1 MVDSTRFYEKF
12 QPVHYDIYLDI
23 DRAAKHFKGITTIK
37 GNAVDTKIALHQK
50 FLNVASVQADGQ
62 DVPFSF
68 SDRQEAIQLELPHS
82 GDVELKVVY
91 DAKLTDTM
99 MGIYPSYYTVAG
111 QKKQLI
117 GTQFETTAARQAFP
131 GIDEPEAKATF
142 SLAIKYD
149 EQPGETIIAN
159 MPEDHV
165 ENGVHY
171 FQETVKMSTYLVA
184 FAFGELQSKFAKT
197 KSGVEIG
204 VFSTKAHQPKELDFS
219 LDIAKRAIEFYEDF
233 YQTPYPLPQS
243 YQLALPDFSA
253 GAMENWGLVTYRE
266 AYMLLDP
273 DNTTLNQKRLIATV
287 ITHELAH
294 QWFGDL
300 VTMKWW
306 DDLWLNESFAN
317 MMEYVAVDALEPEWN
332 VWEMFQTSE
341 VPMALQRDATD
352 GVQSV
357 HVAVDDPAEIDT
369 LFDGAIVY
377 AKGARML
384 VMVRALLGDD
394 AMRRGLKNYF
404 AAHQYGNATGADLWQ
419 ALGEASGMNVGQIM
433 ESWLE
438 HPGYPVVEVKVEDG
452 KLMLSQ
458 QQFFIGD
465 GEEKGRLWQIPLNA
479 NYNQAPAIF
488 SEQSLVLGDYA
499 QLRKQNGRPFRINVG
514 DNSHVIVK
522 YDETLLNDILDHLD
536 ELGAIDQLQLLQDLR
551 LLAEGRQISYAQ
563 IVPLLSRFKDSR
575 SGIVNEMLYHVANS
589 LKNFVQPA
597 AKTERQLQQLF
608 DQLSV
613 KQVQRLGWLSQKG
626 ERNDDQ
632 LTRPIVLSAALYAQ
646 NRDTIKQAQALF
658 NQYQDHLADLPADVR
673 GLVLANEVKNY
684 GSQEL
689 FDTLLADYQKTADAG
704 FKQDICAALTKT
716 QDDQLIAQLIDRFED
731 ADTIKPQDLR
741 AWFRGVLANDHGQQ
755 AAWDWIQQEWSWL
768 EKTVGGDMEFPTYIT
783 VISRIFKTSQRLAEF
798 KRFFT
803 PKENDPMLKRE
814 IQMDEKVIAS
824 RVELIESEQAAV
836 NAAIAKTVAE

>member
-204 VFSTKAHQPKELDFS
+204 VFSTKAHQPKELDLS

-646 NRDTIKQAQALF
+646 NSDAIKQAQALF
-658 NQYQDHLADLPADVR
+658 DQYRDHLADLPADVR

-716 QDDQLIAQLIDRFED
+716 QDDQLIAQLIDRFKD

>member
-82 GDVELKVVY
+82 GDVELKIVY

-300 VTMKWW
+300 VTMQWW

-394 AMRRGLKNYF
+394 AMRKGLKNYF

-452 KLMLSQ
+452 KLMLNQ

-499 QLRKQNGRPFRINVG
+499 QLRKQNGRPFRVNVG

-613 KQVQRLGWLSQKG
+613 KQVQRLGWLSQKD
-626 ERNDDQ
+626 ESNDDQ

-658 NQYQDHLADLPADVR
+658 DQYQDHLADLPADVR

-741 AWFRGVLANDHGQQ
+741 AWFRGVLTNDHGQQ

>member
-1 MVDSTRFYEKF
+1 
-12 QPVHYDIYLDI
+12 
-23 DRAAKHFKGITTIK
+23 
-37 GNAVDTKIALHQK
+37 
-50 FLNVASVQADGQ
+50 
-62 DVPFSF
+62 
-68 SDRQEAIQLELPHS
+68 
-82 GDVELKVVY
+82 
-91 DAKLTDTM
+91 
-99 MGIYPSYYTVAG
+99 
-111 QKKQLI
+111 
-117 GTQFETTAARQAFP
+117 
-131 GIDEPEAKATF
+131 
-142 SLAIKYD
+142 
-149 EQPGETIIAN
+149 
-159 MPEDHV
+159 
-165 ENGVHY
+165 
-171 FQETVKMSTYLVA
+171 
-184 FAFGELQSKFAKT
+184 
-197 KSGVEIG
+197 
-204 VFSTKAHQPKELDFS
+204 
-219 LDIAKRAIEFYEDF
+219 
-233 YQTPYPLPQS
+233 
-243 YQLALPDFSA
+243 
-253 GAMENWGLVTYRE
+253 
-266 AYMLLDP
+266 
-273 DNTTLNQKRLIATV
+273 
-287 ITHELAH
+287 
-294 QWFGDL
+294 
-300 VTMKWW
+300 MKWW

-384 VMVRALLGDD
+384 VMVRALLGDE
-394 AMRRGLKNYF
+394 AMRKGLKNYF

-452 KLMLSQ
+452 KLMLNQ

-499 QLRKQNGRPFRINVG
+499 QLRKQNGRPFRVNVG

-563 IVPLLSRFKDSR
+563 IVPLLNRFKDSH

-613 KQVQRLGWLSQKG
+613 KQVQRLGWLSQKM
-626 ERNDDQ
+626 
-632 LTRPIVLSAALYAQ
+632 S
-646 NRDTIKQAQALF
+646 
-658 NQYQDHLADLPADVR
+658 
-673 GLVLANEVKNY
+673 
-684 GSQEL
+684 
-689 FDTLLADYQKTADAG
+689 
-704 FKQDICAALTKT
+704 
-716 QDDQLIAQLIDRFED
+716 
-731 ADTIKPQDLR
+731 
-741 AWFRGVLANDHGQQ
+741 
-755 AAWDWIQQEWSWL
+755 
-768 EKTVGGDMEFPTYIT
+768 
-783 VISRIFKTSQRLAEF
+783 
-798 KRFFT
+798 
-803 PKENDPMLKRE
+803 PMM
-814 IQMDEKVIAS
+814 I
-824 RVELIESEQAAV
+824 
-836 NAAIAKTVAE
+836 N

>member
-1 MVDSTRFYEKF
+1 MADSTRFYEKF

-499 QLRKQNGRPFRINVG
+499 QLRKQNGRPFRVNVG

-613 KQVQRLGWLSQKG
+613 KQVQRLGWLSQKD
-626 ERNDDQ
+626 ESNDDQ

-658 NQYQDHLADLPADVR
+658 DQYQDHLADLPADVR

-741 AWFRGVLANDHGQQ
+741 AWFRGVLTNDHGQQ

>member
-50 FLNVASVQADGQ
+50 FLNVASVQADGK

-82 GDVELKVVY
+82 GDVELKIVY

-394 AMRRGLKNYF
+394 AMRKGLKNYF

-452 KLMLSQ
+452 KLMLNQ

-499 QLRKQNGRPFRINVG
+499 QLRKQNGRPFRVNVG

-613 KQVQRLGWLSQKG
+613 KQVQRLGWLSQKD
-626 ERNDDQ
+626 ESNDDQ

-658 NQYQDHLADLPADVR
+658 DQYQDHLADLPADVR

-741 AWFRGVLANDHGQQ
+741 AWFRGVLTNDHGQQ

>member
-68 SDRQEAIQLELPHS
+68 SDHQEAIQLELPHS

-394 AMRRGLKNYF
+394 AMRKGLKNYF

-465 GEEKGRLWQIPLNA
+465 GEEKSRLWQIPLNA

-499 QLRKQNGRPFRINVG
+499 QLRKQNGRPFRVNVG

-575 SGIVNEMLYHVANS
+575 SGIVNEMLYYVANS

-613 KQVQRLGWLSQKG
+613 KQVQRLGWLSQKD
-626 ERNDDQ
+626 ESNDDQ

-658 NQYQDHLADLPADVR
+658 DQYQDHLADLPADVR

-783 VISRIFKTSQRLAEF
+783 VISRIFKTAQRLAEF

>member
-1 MVDSTRFYEKF
+1 MADSTRFYEKF

-68 SDRQEAIQLELPHS
+68 SDHQEAIQLELPHS

-394 AMRRGLKNYF
+394 AMRKGLKNYF

-488 SEQSLVLGDYA
+488 SEQSLVLGDYT
-499 QLRKQNGRPFRINVG
+499 QLRKQNGRPFRVNVG

-563 IVPLLSRFKDSR
+563 IVPLLSRFKDSC

-626 ERNDDQ
+626 ESNDDQ

-646 NRDTIKQAQALF
+646 NSDAIKQAQALF
-658 NQYQDHLADLPADVR
+658 DQYQDHLADLPADVR
-673 GLVLANEVKNY
+673 GLVLANKVKNY
-684 GSQEL
+684 GGQEL

-716 QDDQLIAQLIDRFED
+716 QDDQLIAQLIDRFKD

-783 VISRIFKTSQRLAEF
+783 VISRIFKTAQRLAEF

-803 PKENDPMLKRE
+803 PKENDPMPKRE